1 MPPTFSRST
10 LPLPRTDAY
19 AGENAPDRTPIVM
32 VDERE
37 LLRAAGVDEV
47 EPWWQ
52 PYSLQMLLK
61 LLAFSRMVT
70 LCTRNEMTLRFKS
83 TVCLDGGRGGRDCSR
98 NMYL

>member
-1 MPPTFSRST
+1 MPPTLSRST

-61 LLAFSRMVT
+61 LLAFSLMVT
-70 LCTRNEMTLRFKS
+70 FMHSKQDDVAIQVN
-83 TVCLDGGRGGRDCSR
+83 CLPRRGQGGCSR